1 MFYFLKRLIVLE
13 TYYLCNTMWTKH
25 LIPVEKDMN
34 SNGGFGVLKNVYKN
48 TNDLFGVIHRGAF
61 WFPKKMAQNKVR
73 KVMHISTGLIVVTS
87 IYI

>member
-1 MFYFLKRLIVLE
+1 
-13 TYYLCNTMWTKH
+13 MWTKH

-34 SNGGFGVLKNVYKN
+34 NQGSFGVLKNVYKN
-48 TNDLFGVIHRGAF
+48 TNDLFEVIHGGVF
-61 WFPKKMAQNKVR
+61 WFSKKMAQNKVR